1 MKVLN
6 DLLYYEGI
14 KINQRTD
21 MFNFSLDTVLLAR
34 FATLNT
40 KIKNILDIGT
50 NNAAIPL
57 ILSNLTSAPITG
69 IELQK
74 EAIQLAEENVALNH
88 KIEQIKIINNDINE
102 YVKTNANVKY
112 DLIVCNPPFFK
123 VDEAKLNE
131 KKINY

>member
-6 DLLYYEGI
+6 DLLDYEGI

-21 MFNFSLDTVLLAR
+21 MFNFSLDTVLRAR

-57 ILSNLTSAPITG
+57 ILSTLTSAPITG

-74 EAIQLAEENVALNH
+74 EAVQLAEENVALNH
-88 KIEQIKIINNDINE
+88 KIEQIKIIHNDIN
-102 YVKTNANVKY
+102 
-112 DLIVCNPPFFK
+112 
-123 VDEAKLNE
+123 
-131 KKINY
+131 